1 MLKRI
6 LNAQA
11 SFKNLPHDVSKITM
25 RQSGSKYIIE
35 AHCDSMPV
43 IKIGSFATKEEAH
56 SAMERLSQLTNRK
69 IIK

>member
-6 LNAQA
+6 LNTQA

-35 AHCDSMPV
+35 AHCESMPV
-43 IKIGSFATKEEAH
+43 ILH
-56 SAMERLSQLTNRK
+56 
-69 IIK
+69 